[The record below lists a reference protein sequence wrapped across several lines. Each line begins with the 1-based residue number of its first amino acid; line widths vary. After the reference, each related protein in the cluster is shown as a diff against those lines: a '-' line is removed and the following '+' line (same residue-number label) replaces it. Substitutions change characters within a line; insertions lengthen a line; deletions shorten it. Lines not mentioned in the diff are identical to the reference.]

1 MILALRVENNL
12 ENILHVKIKFFT
24 YKTIESESIYQI
36 PSKIVKHTLPE
47 TFSINNEKYF
57 YNIHSIILSEKNTT
71 PIQISQ
77 KELESVQKEI
87 STNIL
92 TIRITNVDNLYR
104 VSFR

>member
-1 MILALRVENNL
+1 MIFALRVENNL
-12 ENILHVKIKFFT
+12 ATLLHVKIQFFT
-24 YKTIESESIYQI
+24 YKTIESVSTYDV
-36 PSKIVKHTLPE
+36 PSKITKETLPK
-47 TFSINNEKYF
+47 TFSINNEKYL

-77 KELESVQKEI
+77 KELESVQKQI